1 MYGHKLRTALTA
13 TSRPPED
20 WELKRMAKLE
30 QGESIE
36 IEGRKGRW
44 YFLSRHN
51 DIYSCTCVNFV
62 RKREP
67 LGERSCKHIDKF
79 RDDRDDE
86 EYIMEAKRIA
96 KMGAAGQRIPAR
108 TGIGKGASQ
117 NSHPQMI
124 VDPAEIEKTIERLSY
139 FGRLWLDT
147 EVADWKSGCGRLSLI
162 QILSEDSSGEPED
175 ALLLD
180 VLHYP
185 DLIELFISSIMM
197 NASIEKVFHNA
208 AYDRQY
214 LGQDG
219 AVGVECTLEVARYL
233 AGRCTLLPT
242 SLSLKSLAE
251 HFGLTM
257 TLNKTEQKSDW
268 SVRPLSYEQI
278 EYAIMDVVHL
288 RAIHLRLIEI
298 AEDL

>member
-1 MYGHKLRTALTA
+1 
-13 TSRPPED
+13 
-20 WELKRMAKLE
+20 MARLE
-30 QGESIE
+30 QDESIE
-36 IEGRKGRW
+36 IEGRKGRR

-51 DIYSCTCVNFV
+51 GLYSCTCVSFM
-62 RKREP
+62 RKSEP
-67 LGERSCKHIDKF
+67 LDERSCKHIDKF
-79 RDDRDDE
+79 LDDSDDE
-86 EYIMEAKRIA
+86 EYIVDARRIA
-96 KMGAAGQRIPAR
+96 KMRACGQRIPAAI
-108 TGIGKGASQ
+108 GIGKGSSQ
-117 NSHPQMI
+117 TSPPQMI
-124 VDPAEIEKTIERLSY
+124 VDPEEIERTIDRLSF

-162 QILSEDSSGEPED
+162 QVLSEESSGEPEE

-185 DLIELFISSIMM
+185 DLIEQFISGIMM

-214 LGQDG
+214 LGQDRTS
-219 AVGVECTLEVARYL
+219 GVVCTLEVARYL
-233 AGRCTLLPT
+233 AGRSSSLPK

-251 HFGLTM
+251 HFCLTK

-268 SVRPLSYEQI
+268 SVRPLSHEQI